1 MSATLKKVAL
11 FLFCYTS
18 FLYAISFF
26 RRMTSMQ
33 KRMKFGIIHNGLFHN
48 TILRNYLQMNTV
60 LVGAQWGD
68 EGKGKVIDFLTEEA
82 DVVVR
87 FQGGSNAGHTVVV
100 GEKKYVLH
108 LVPSGILHNGKHCV
122 IGNGVVMDPFD
133 LMKELEQVESWGFEL
148 KGRFH
153 ISERAQ
159 MVMQWHR
166 ALDKAE
172 EAVREEGEKIGTTGR
187 GIGPAYA
194 AKVGRYGM
202 RVGDILKPNF
212 PDLVRKQVKEAN
224 VKLRSLG
231 ALELDAEEMVKLYT
245 PMVSALLPYVTDAIE
260 FLHQNLDAK
269 KSILFE
275 GAQATMLD
283 IDFGTYPFVTSSNP
297 TAGGAC
303 TGSGVSPRAIDR
315 VIGVMK
321 LYTTRV
327 GEGPFP
333 TELFDE
339 DGEEMRRRGG
349 EFGATTGRPRRCG
362 WFDAVIGRYAQR
374 VNGVDFWALTKLDVL
389 DTFPTVKIC
398 TGYKRKDGFVYT
410 TFPSDLDALAQCEP
424 VYEELPGWQS
434 ETSHIT
440 NYDALPENAKKYID
454 RILELV
460 GGKLGVLSVGPAR
473 ETTLRIN
480 V

>member
-1 MSATLKKVAL
+1 
-11 FLFCYTS
+11 
-18 FLYAISFF
+18 
-26 RRMTSMQ
+26 
-33 KRMKFGIIHNGLFHN
+33 
-48 TILRNYLQMNTV
+48 MNTV

-100 GEKKYVLH
+100 GDKKYVLH
-108 LVPSGILHNGKHCV
+108 LVPSGVLHDGKHCV

-153 ISERAQ
+153 ISERAH

-166 ALDKAE
+166 AIDKAE
-172 EAVREEGEKIGTTGR
+172 EAARPEGHKIGTTGR

-202 RVGDILKPNF
+202 RVGDILKPDF
-212 PDLVRKQVKEAN
+212 LDLVRAQVAEAN
-224 VKLRSLG
+224 RALAALG
-231 ALELDAEEMVKLYT
+231 AQPLDPEEMVKLYT
-245 PMVSALLPYVTDAIE
+245 PMVKALMPYVTDTIQ
-260 FLHQNLDAK
+260 FLHENLDEK

-303 TGSGVSPRAIDR
+303 TGSGVPPRAIDR
-315 VIGVMK
+315 VIGVLK

-333 TELFDE
+333 APLRLVRR
-339 DGEEMRRRGG
+339 GRRSICPARKRRRLLGDD
-349 EFGATTGRPRRCG
+349 EARCPRHFPCREDLHWLSPRRRFCLPDVPSRPRGSQALHASLRG
-362 WFDAVIGRYAQR
+362 AARLAVR
-374 VNGVDFWALTKLDVL
+374 
-389 DTFPTVKIC
+389 
-398 TGYKRKDGFVYT
+398 
-410 TFPSDLDALAQCEP
+410 DLAHHRL
-424 VYEELPGWQS
+424 L
-434 ETSHIT
+434 
-440 NYDALPENAKKYID
+440 
-454 RILELV
+454 
-460 GGKLGVLSVGPAR
+460 
-473 ETTLRIN
+473 
-480 V
+480 

>member
-1 MSATLKKVAL
+1 
-11 FLFCYTS
+11 
-18 FLYAISFF
+18 
-26 RRMTSMQ
+26 
-33 KRMKFGIIHNGLFHN
+33 
-48 TILRNYLQMNTV
+48 
-60 LVGAQWGD
+60 
-68 EGKGKVIDFLTEEA
+68 
-82 DVVVR
+82 
-87 FQGGSNAGHTVVV
+87 
-100 GEKKYVLH
+100 
-108 LVPSGILHNGKHCV
+108 
-122 IGNGVVMDPFD
+122 MDPFD

-153 ISERAQ
+153 ISERAH

-166 ALDKAE
+166 AIDKAQ
-172 EAVREEGEKIGTTGR
+172 EAARPEGKKIGTTGR

-212 PDLVRKQVKEAN
+212 LDIVRDQVEEAN
-224 VKLRSLG
+224 IALKALG
-231 ALELDAEEMVKLYT
+231 AQPLDAEEMVRLYA
-245 PMVSALLPYVTDAIE
+245 PMVKALMPYVTDTIQ
-260 FLHQNLDAK
+260 FLHENLDAK
-269 KSILFE
+269 KSVLFE

-303 TGSGVSPRAIDR
+303 TGSGVSPRSIDR
-315 VIGVMK
+315 VVGVLK

-333 TELFDE
+333 TELFDA
-339 DGEEMRRRGG
+339 DGETLRARGG

-362 WFDAVIGRYAQR
+362 WFDAVVARYAQR
-374 VNGVDFWALTKLDVL
+374 VNGIDYWAMTKLDVL
-389 DTFPTVKIC
+389 DTFPVVKIC
-398 TGYKRKDGFVYT
+398 TGYRRKDGFVYQ
-410 TFPSDLDALAQCEP
+410 TFPADLDVLKYCEP
-424 VYEELPGWQS
+424 VYEELPGWQC
-434 ETSHIT
+434 ETSHVT
-440 NYDALPENAKKYID
+440 DYSQLPENAKKYVN
-454 RILELV
+454 RILDLV

>member
-1 MSATLKKVAL
+1 
-11 FLFCYTS
+11 
-18 FLYAISFF
+18 
-26 RRMTSMQ
+26 
-33 KRMKFGIIHNGLFHN
+33 
-48 TILRNYLQMNTV
+48 MNTV

-100 GEKKYVLH
+100 GDTKYVLH
-108 LVPSGILHNGKHCV
+108 LVPSGILHDGKHCV

-133 LMKELEQVESWGFEL
+133 LMKELEQVESWGFTL

-166 ALDKAE
+166 AIDRAE
-172 EAVREEGEKIGTTGR
+172 EACRAEGSKIGTTGR

-194 AKVGRYGM
+194 AKVGRSGM

-212 PDLVRKQVKEAN
+212 LDLVRTQVAEAN
-224 VKLRSLG
+224 RVLRTLG
-231 ALELDAEEMVKLYT
+231 AMELDADEMVRLYT
-245 PMVSALLPYVTDAIE
+245 PMVAALMPYVTDTIQL
-260 FLHQNLDAK
+260 LHQKLENDS
-269 KSILFE
+269 SILFE

-283 IDFGTYPFVTSSNP
+283 IDFGTYPYVTSSNP

-303 TGSGVSPRAIDR
+303 TGTGVSPRAIDR
-315 VIGVMK
+315 VIGVIK

-339 DGEEMRRRGG
+339 AGETLRRRGG

-374 VNGVDFWALTKLDVL
+374 VNGVDYWAMTKLDVL
-389 DTFPTVKIC
+389 DEFDVVKIC
-398 TGYKRKDGFVYT
+398 TGYRRKDGFVYT
-410 TFPSDLDALAQCEP
+410 TFPADLDVLKDCEP
-424 VYEELPGWQS
+424 VYEEMPGWKT

-440 NYDALPENAKKYID
+440 KYEDLPDNAKAYIS
-454 RILELV
+454 RILELI

-480 V
+480 I

>member
-1 MSATLKKVAL
+1 
-11 FLFCYTS
+11 
-18 FLYAISFF
+18 
-26 RRMTSMQ
+26 
-33 KRMKFGIIHNGLFHN
+33 
-48 TILRNYLQMNTV
+48 MNTV
-60 LVGAQWGD
+60 LIGAQWGD

-100 GEKKYVLH
+100 GDKKYVLH
-108 LVPSGILHNGKHCV
+108 LVPSGILHGGKHCV

-133 LMKELEQVESWGFEL
+133 LMRELEQVESWGFEL

-153 ISERAQ
+153 ISERAH

-172 EAVREEGEKIGTTGR
+172 EAARAEGKKIGTTGR

-202 RVGDILKPNF
+202 RVGDIMKPNF
-212 PDLVRKQVKEAN
+212 LDLVRDQVEEAN
-224 VKLRSLG
+224 LKLKSLG
-231 ALELDAEEMVKLYT
+231 AQPLDPDEMMRLYS
-245 PMVSALLPYVTDAIE
+245 PMVQALMPYVTDTIQ
-260 FLHQNLDAK
+260 FLHENLEAK
-269 KSILFE
+269 KSVLFE

-303 TGSGVSPRAIDR
+303 TGSGVSPRSIDR
-315 VIGVMK
+315 VIGVLK

-333 TELFDE
+333 TELQDE
-339 DGEEMRRRGG
+339 DGETLRQRGG

-362 WFDAVIGRYAQR
+362 WFDAVIAKYAQR
-374 VNGVDFWALTKLDVL
+374 VNGIDFWAMTKLDVL
-389 DTFPTVKIC
+389 DTFKTVKIC
-398 TGYKRKDGFVYT
+398 TGYRRDDGFVYT
-410 TFPSDLDALAQCEP
+410 TFPADLDVLKRCTP
-424 VYEELPGWQS
+424 VYEELPGWQC
-434 ETSHIT
+434 ETSKIT
-440 NYDALPENAKKYID
+440 DYAALPENAKKYLN
-454 RILELV
+454 RILDLV
-460 GGKLGVLSVGPAR
+460 GAKLGVLSVGPAR

>member
-1 MSATLKKVAL
+1 
-11 FLFCYTS
+11 
-18 FLYAISFF
+18 
-26 RRMTSMQ
+26 
-33 KRMKFGIIHNGLFHN
+33 
-48 TILRNYLQMNTV
+48 MNTV
-60 LVGAQWGD
+60 LIGAQWGD

-100 GEKKYVLH
+100 GDKKYVLH
-108 LVPSGILHNGKHCV
+108 LVPSGILHDGKHCV

-133 LMKELEQVESWGFEL
+133 LVKELDQVESWGFQL

-153 ISERAQ
+153 ISERAH

-166 ALDKAE
+166 ALDAAE
-172 EAVREEGEKIGTTGR
+172 EAARAEGSKIGTTGR

-212 PDLVRKQVKEAN
+212 AEIVKMHTEDAN
-224 VKLRSLG
+224 AKLRALG
-231 ALELDAEEMVKLYT
+231 AHELDVDEMVRLYM
-245 PMVSALLPYVTDAIE
+245 PMAKALLPYVTDTVQFMHE
-260 FLHQNLDAK
+260 SLDK
-269 KSILFE
+269 GMSVLFE

-303 TGSGVSPRAIDR
+303 TGSGVGPRAIDR
-315 VIGVMK
+315 VIGVLK

-333 TELFDE
+333 TELFDA
-339 DGEEMRRRGG
+339 DGETLRSRGG

-362 WFDAVIGRYAQR
+362 WFDAVIARYAQR
-374 VNGVDFWALTKLDVL
+374 VNGIDFWAMTKLDVL
-389 DTFPTVKIC
+389 DTFETVKIC
-398 TGYKRKDGFVYT
+398 TGYRRDDGFVYQ
-410 TFPSDLDALAQCEP
+410 TFPADLDVLARCEP
-424 VYEELPGWQS
+424 VYEELPGWQC
-434 ETSHIT
+434 ETSKIT
-440 NYDALPENAKKYID
+440 NYNDLPENAKRYID

-460 GGKLGVLSVGPAR
+460 GGRLGVLSVGPAR
-473 ETTLRIN
+473 ETTLRIGI
-480 V
+480 

>member
-1 MSATLKKVAL
+1 
-11 FLFCYTS
+11 
-18 FLYAISFF
+18 
-26 RRMTSMQ
+26 
-33 KRMKFGIIHNGLFHN
+33 
-48 TILRNYLQMNTV
+48 MNTV

-100 GEKKYVLH
+100 GDHKYVLH
-108 LVPSGILHNGKHCV
+108 LVPSGILHGDKQCV

-133 LMKELEQVESWGFEL
+133 LMKELEQVESWGFSL

-153 ISERAQ
+153 ISERAH

-166 ALDKAE
+166 ALDRAE
-172 EAVREEGEKIGTTGR
+172 EAARATGSKIGTTGR

-202 RVGDILKPNF
+202 RVGDILKPDF
-212 PDLVRKQVKEAN
+212 LDHIRSQVADAN
-224 VKLRSLG
+224 RALKSLG
-231 ALELDAEEMVKLYT
+231 ALELDADEMVRLYT
-245 PMVSALLPYVTDAIE
+245 PMVTALMPYVTDTIQ
-260 FLHQNLDAK
+260 FLHDKLENGA
-269 KSILFE
+269 SVLFE

-315 VIGVMK
+315 VIGVLK

-333 TELFDE
+333 TELTDA
-339 DGEEMRRRGG
+339 DGEILRQRGG

-374 VNGVDFWALTKLDVL
+374 INGIDYWAMTKLDVL
-389 DTFPTVKIC
+389 DTFPVVKIC

-410 TFPSDLDALAQCEP
+410 TFPADLEVLKWCEP
-424 VYEELPGWQS
+424 VYEELPGWQC

-440 NYDALPENAKKYID
+440 SYDALPENAKRYIS

>member
-1 MSATLKKVAL
+1 
-11 FLFCYTS
+11 
-18 FLYAISFF
+18 
-26 RRMTSMQ
+26 
-33 KRMKFGIIHNGLFHN
+33 
-48 TILRNYLQMNTV
+48 MNTV

-100 GEKKYVLH
+100 GDRKYVLH
-108 LVPSGILHNGKHCV
+108 LVPSGVLHEGKSCI

-133 LMKELEQVESWGFEL
+133 LMKELEQVESWGFAL

-153 ISERAQ
+153 ISERAH

-172 EAVREEGEKIGTTGR
+172 EAARAPEAKIGTTGR

-202 RVGDILKPNF
+202 RVGDILKPDF
-212 PDLVRKQVKEAN
+212 LDHVRAQVAEAN
-224 VKLRSLG
+224 RTLRALG
-231 ALELDAEEMVKLYT
+231 ALELDAEEMVRLYA
-245 PMVSALLPYVTDAIE
+245 PMVPALMPYVTDTVQ
-260 FLHQNLDAK
+260 FLHDQLDKGANV
-269 KSILFE
+269 LFE

-303 TGSGVSPRAIDR
+303 TGSGISPRSIDR
-315 VIGVMK
+315 VIGVLK

-333 TELFDE
+333 TELTDA
-339 DGEEMRRRGG
+339 DGEILRTRGG

-374 VNGVDFWALTKLDVL
+374 VNGVDFWAMTKLDVL
-389 DTFPTVKIC
+389 DEFQTVKIC
-398 TGYKRKDGFVYT
+398 TGYRRKDGFVYT
-410 TFPSDLDALAQCEP
+410 TFPADLEVLKWCEP
-424 VYEELPGWQS
+424 VYEEMPGWQCP
-434 ETSHIT
+434 TSHIT
-440 NYDALPENAKKYID
+440 SYEALPVNARRYVE
-454 RILELV
+454 RILELI
-460 GGKLGVLSVGPAR
+460 GGRLGVLSVGPAR
-473 ETTLRIN
+473 ETTLRIGI
-480 V
+480 

>member
-1 MSATLKKVAL
+1 
-11 FLFCYTS
+11 
-18 FLYAISFF
+18 
-26 RRMTSMQ
+26 
-33 KRMKFGIIHNGLFHN
+33 
-48 TILRNYLQMNTV
+48 MNTV

-68 EGKGKVIDFLTEEA
+68 EGKGKVIDFLSEEA

-87 FQGGSNAGHTVVV
+87 YQGGSNAGHTVVV
-100 GEKKYVLH
+100 GDKKYVLH
-108 LVPSGILHNGKHCV
+108 LVPSGILHEGRHCV

-153 ISERAQ
+153 ISERAH

-166 ALDKAE
+166 AIDRAE
-172 EAVREEGEKIGTTGR
+172 EAARPEGRKIGTTGR
-187 GIGPAYA
+187 GIGTAYA
-194 AKVGRYGM
+194 AKVGRCGL
-202 RVGDILKPNF
+202 RVGDILR
-212 PDLVRKQVKEAN
+212 PDFSDVVRGCVAEAN
-224 VKLRSLG
+224 VALKALG
-231 ALELDAEEMVKLYT
+231 AQPLDAEEMVKLYA
-245 PMVSALLPYVTDAIE
+245 PMVPALMPYVTDTIQ
-260 FLHQNLDAK
+260 FLHESLEAK

-303 TGSGVSPRAIDR
+303 TGSGVSPRSIDR
-315 VIGVMK
+315 VIGVLK

-333 TELFDE
+333 TELLDA
-339 DGEEMRRRGG
+339 DGETLRRRGG

-362 WFDAVIGRYAQR
+362 WFDAVIAKYAQR
-374 VNGVDFWALTKLDVL
+374 VNGIDFWAMTKLDVL
-389 DTFPTVKIC
+389 DEFPVVKIC
-398 TGYKRKDGFVYT
+398 TGYRRADGFVYT
-410 TFPSDLDALAQCEP
+410 TFPADLKVLEKCEP
-424 VYEELPGWQS
+424 VYEEMPGWQCD
-434 ETSHIT
+434 TSSAT
-440 NYDALPENAKKYID
+440 NYDALPENAKAYVK

-473 ETTLRIN
+473 ASTFRIGI
-480 V
+480 

>member
-1 MSATLKKVAL
+1 
-11 FLFCYTS
+11 
-18 FLYAISFF
+18 
-26 RRMTSMQ
+26 
-33 KRMKFGIIHNGLFHN
+33 
-48 TILRNYLQMNTV
+48 MNTV

-68 EGKGKVIDFLTEEA
+68 EGKGKVIDFLTQEA

-100 GEKKYVLH
+100 GDKKYVLH
-108 LVPSGILHNGKHCV
+108 LVPSGILHEGKHCV

-148 KGRFH
+148 RGRFH
-153 ISERAQ
+153 ISERAH

-172 EAVREEGEKIGTTGR
+172 EAARPEGAKIGTTGR

-202 RVGDILKPNF
+202 RVGDILRPNF
-212 PDLVRKQVKEAN
+212 PELVRAQVAEAN
-224 VKLRSLG
+224 RTLVALG
-231 ALELDAEEMVKLYT
+231 AQPLDAEDMVRLYSPLT
-245 PMVSALLPYVTDAIE
+245 QALMPYVTDTIQY
-260 FLHQNLDAK
+260 LHERLEEGR
-269 KSILFE
+269 SLLFE

-303 TGSGVSPRAIDR
+303 TGTGVSPRAINR
-315 VIGVMK
+315 VIGVLK

-333 TELFDE
+333 TELLDA
-339 DGEEMRRRGG
+339 DGETLRRRGG

-362 WFDAVIGRYAQR
+362 WFDAVVARYAQR
-374 VNGVDFWALTKLDVL
+374 VNGVDFWAMTKLDVL
-389 DTFPTVKIC
+389 DAFPVVKIC
-398 TGYKRKDGFVYT
+398 TGYRRADGFVYT
-410 TFPSDLDALAQCEP
+410 TFPADLSVLEQCTP
-424 VYEELPGWQS
+424 VYEELPGWQC
-434 ETSHIT
+434 ETSHCT
-440 NYDALPENAKKYID
+440 DYAQLPANAKAYID
-454 RILELV
+454 RILAQV

-480 V
+480 I

>member
-1 MSATLKKVAL
+1 
-11 FLFCYTS
+11 
-18 FLYAISFF
+18 
-26 RRMTSMQ
+26 
-33 KRMKFGIIHNGLFHN
+33 
-48 TILRNYLQMNTV
+48 MNTV

-100 GEKKYVLH
+100 GDRKYVLH
-108 LVPSGILHNGKHCV
+108 LVPSGILHDGKSCV

-133 LMKELEQVESWGFEL
+133 LMKELEQVESWGFSL

-153 ISERAQ
+153 ISERAH

-166 ALDKAE
+166 ALDRAE
-172 EAVREEGEKIGTTGR
+172 EAARSADGKIGTTGR

-202 RVGDILKPNF
+202 RVGDILKPDF
-212 PDLVRKQVKEAN
+212 LDHVRSQVAEAN
-224 VKLRSLG
+224 RALG
-231 ALELDAEEMVKLYT
+231 ALGALQLDADEMVRLYA
-245 PMVSALLPYVTDAIE
+245 PMVTALMPYVTDTIQ
-260 FLHQNLDAK
+260 FLHDRLESGA
-269 KSILFE
+269 SILFE

-315 VIGVMK
+315 VIGVLK

-333 TELFDE
+333 TELNDA
-339 DGEEMRRRGG
+339 DGETLRQRGG

-374 VNGVDFWALTKLDVL
+374 VNGIDYWAMTKLDVL
-389 DTFPTVKIC
+389 DTFPVVKIC
-398 TGYKRKDGFVYT
+398 TGYRRKDGFVYT
-410 TFPSDLDALAQCEP
+410 TFPADLEALKWCEP
-424 VYEELPGWQS
+424 VYEELPGWQC

-440 NYDALPENAKKYID
+440 SYDALPENAKRYIS